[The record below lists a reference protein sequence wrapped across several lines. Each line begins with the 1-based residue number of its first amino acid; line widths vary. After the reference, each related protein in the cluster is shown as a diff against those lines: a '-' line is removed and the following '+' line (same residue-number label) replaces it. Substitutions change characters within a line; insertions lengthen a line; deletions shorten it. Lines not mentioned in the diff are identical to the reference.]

1 MRAPFFVTAAAG
13 TADLL
18 AAELA
23 ALGID
28 NAREVQGGV
37 ACEGELVAAYRA
49 CLESRLALRV
59 LWQLVRFPATDANAL
74 YAGVREID
82 WASQLAADGTLAV
95 DFSGSLAGVTHTQ
108 FGAQRVKDAIVDQFR
123 ERTGTRPSVDRDSPW
138 LRINAHAARGAMT
151 IAIDLSG
158 ESLHRRGYRGGQ
170 GAAPLK
176 ENLAAAILVRAGWP
190 AIAAAGGSF
199 VDPMCGSGTLPIEA
213 ALIAAD
219 IAPGLSRAHFGFERW
234 GQHDPD
240 AWAALRAAAELRRQ
254 PALLTP
260 GRIRGF
266 DRDPVAIRDAEAN
279 AARAGL
285 DKRLFFQRCELE
297 KLPAAP
303 APTGLFAV
311 NPPYGER
318 IGETD
323 DLRALYALLGERL
336 RADYRGWDA
345 ALFTGNPAL
354 GRELGINA
362 RRTHR
367 MMNGPIECRLLRLAI
382 EPSEFV
388 RAREPGRP
396 PPIDAEAARARPGAQ
411 MFANRLRKNLDKLA
425 SWAKREQVSC
435 FRVYDADMPEY
446 AFAIDLYQS
455 DPAGT
460 AGRWLY
466 VQEYA
471 PPATVDRAKAKARRE
486 EAISVLPEVTGLPTD
501 AIYWRTR
508 RPQKGKSQYEAI
520 AEVDERVIVEEG
532 GLKFLVNFTDYLD
545 TGLFLDH
552 RKTRARLRELAK
564 GRSLPQPLLLH
575 RRRDRVRGCGRGEGH
590 DQRRHVAHLPRV
602 GEAQHGRQRAR
613 RRARVRPGRL
623 HRLAR
628 RAASGALR
636 PHLPRPADLLELQA
650 HGPRVRRAAGPCGPD
665 PRNAQAARAGRLA
678 AVLDQLPQIQAG
690 RGSAH
695 GAGHQGH
702 FTRHDPARL
711 RAGRADPSLLRDPGR
726 VSGSARHARDP
737 AGFSLANSAGTYEFA
752 RETPPP
758 RAWRA
763 EPPPPLALEAVDAVR
778 GSAMRVSS
786 RPGWRSRRGPRRP

>member
-1 MRAPFFVTAAAG
+1 MRAPFFVTSAAG

-23 ALGID
+23 ASGIA
-28 NAREVQGGV
+28 NVREVQGGV
-37 ACEGELVAAYRA
+37 ACEGDLADAYRA
-49 CLESRLALRV
+49 CLESRIGLRV
-59 LWQLVRFPATDANAL
+59 LWQVARFPVAGAQDL
-74 YAGVREID
+74 YDGARGID
-82 WASQLAADGTLAV
+82 WGAHMDAAGTLVV
-95 DFSGSLAGVTHTQ
+95 DFSGGVPGVTHTQ
-108 FGAQRVKDAIVDQFR
+108 FGAQRVKDAVVDQFR
-123 ERTGTRPSVDRDSPW
+123 ERTGERPSVDRESPT
-138 LRINAHAARGAMT
+138 LRINAHAARGAVT

-158 ESLHRRGYRGGQ
+158 DSLHRRGYRGGQ

-190 AIAAAGGSF
+190 AAAAAGGSF

-219 IAPGLSRAHFGFERW
+219 IAPGLLRESFGFERW
-234 GQHDPD
+234 KQHDPD
-240 AWAALRAAAELRRQ
+240 AWAAVRAGAEARRQ

-285 DKRLFFQRCELE
+285 ERRLFFQRCELAS
-297 KLPAAP
+297 LPAAP
-303 APTGLFAV
+303 APTGLVAV

-323 DLRALYALLGERL
+323 ELRALYALLGERL
-336 RADYRGWDA
+336 RTGYRGWEA
-345 ALFTGNPAL
+345 AVFTGNPAL

-367 MMNGPIECRLLRLAI
+367 MMNGPIECRLLRLAV
-382 EPSEFV
+382 EPGEFV
-388 RAREPGRP
+388 QAREPGRLP
-396 PPIDAEAARARPGAQ
+396 VIDAGAARARPGAQ
-411 MFANRLRKNLDKLA
+411 MFANRLSKNLDRVSA
-425 SWAKREQVSC
+425 RAKREGVSC

-471 PPATVDRAKAKARRE
+471 PPATVDRDRARARRE
-486 EAISVLPEVTGLPTD
+486 EAISVLPEVTGLGTD

-520 AEVDERVIVEEG
+520 AEVDERVVVEEG

-552 RKTRARLRELAK
+552 RRTRARIRELAK
-564 GRSLPQPLLLH
+564 GKHFLNLFCYTGAATVHAAAGGAASTTSVDMSRTYVEWARKNLAINGLSGPHAFIQEDCLAWLAEGSGGPYDLIFLDPPTFSNSKRMDREFDVQRDHVDLIRATVKRLAPGGLLLFSTNF
-575 RRRDRVRGCGRGEGH
+575 RKFRLDRDGLEGLEVRDITKGTIPF
-590 DQRRHVAHLPRV
+590 D
-602 GEAQHGRQRAR
+602 
-613 RRARVRPGRL
+613 
-623 HRLAR
+623 
-628 RAASGALR
+628 
-636 PHLPRPADLLELQA
+636 
-650 HGPRVRRAAGPCGPD
+650 
-665 PRNAQAARAGRLA
+665 
-678 AVLDQLPQIQAG
+678 
-690 RGSAH
+690 
-695 GAGHQGH
+695 
-702 FTRHDPARL
+702 F
-711 RAGRADPSLLRDPGR
+711 
-726 VSGSARHARDP
+726 ARDP
-737 AGFSLANSAGTYEFA
+737 KVHACFEI
-752 RETPPP
+752 RCQQ
-758 RAWRA
+758 
-763 EPPPPLALEAVDAVR
+763 
-778 GSAMRVSS
+778 
-786 RPGWRSRRGPRRP
+786 

>member
-1 MRAPFFVTAAAG
+1 LIRAPFFVTAATG

-23 ALGID
+23 AIGID
-28 NAREVQGGV
+28 GAREVLGGV
-37 ACEGELVAAYRA
+37 RCEGDLASAYRA

-59 LWQLVRFPATDANAL
+59 LWQVAHFPVADAQAL

-82 WASQLAADGTLAV
+82 WAAHMGSSDTLIV
-95 DFSGSLAGVTHTQ
+95 DFSGAVPGVTHTQ
-108 FGAQRVKDAIVDQFR
+108 FGAQRVKDAVVDQFR
-123 ERTGTRPSVDRDSPW
+123 ERTGERPSVDRESPT
-138 LRINAHAARGAMT
+138 LRINAHAARGAVT

-158 ESLHRRGYRGGQ
+158 DSLHRRGYRGGQ

-176 ENLAAAILVRAGWP
+176 ENLAAAILIRSGWP

-219 IAPGLSRAHFGFERW
+219 IAPGLLRVRFGFERW
-234 GQHDPD
+234 RQHDPN
-240 AWAALRAAAELRRQ
+240 AWAGVRNAAEARRQ
-254 PALLTP
+254 MALLTP
-260 GRIRGF
+260 GRVRGF
-266 DRDPVAIRDAEAN
+266 DRDSVSIRDAEAN

-285 DKRLFFQRCELE
+285 DKRLFFQRCELAR
-297 KLPAAP
+297 LPAAP
-303 APTGLFAV
+303 APTGLVAV

-318 IGETD
+318 IGEAD
-323 DLRALYALLGERL
+323 ELRMLYALLGEQL
-336 RADYRGWDA
+336 RAGYRGWEA
-345 ALFTGNPAL
+345 AVFTGNPAL

-382 EPSEFV
+382 EPGEFV
-388 RAREPGRP
+388 QAREPGRP

-411 MFANRLRKNLDKLA
+411 MFANRLQKNLDKHA
-425 SWAKREQVSC
+425 ARARREQVSC
-435 FRVYDADMPEY
+435 YRIYDADMPEY

-455 DPAGT
+455 DPAGS

-486 EAISVLPEVTGLPTD
+486 EAISVLAEVTGLAAD

-552 RKTRARLRELAK
+552 RPTRARIRELAK
-564 GRSLPQPLLLH
+564 GRRFLNLFCYTGAATVFAAAGGAVATTSIDMSRTYVEWAKRNLSINGLRGEHAFLQEDCLAWLADGGGGPFDLIFLDPPTFSNSKRMDREFDVQRDHVDLIHATLKRLAPGGLLLFSTNF
-575 RRRDRVRGCGRGEGH
+575 RKFKLDREALGELEIRDITKGTVPF
-590 DQRRHVAHLPRV
+590 DF
-602 GEAQHGRQRAR
+602 AR
-613 RRARVRPGRL
+613 DPKVHACFEIRRAR
-623 HRLAR
+623 
-628 RAASGALR
+628 
-636 PHLPRPADLLELQA
+636 
-650 HGPRVRRAAGPCGPD
+650 
-665 PRNAQAARAGRLA
+665 
-678 AVLDQLPQIQAG
+678 
-690 RGSAH
+690 
-695 GAGHQGH
+695 
-702 FTRHDPARL
+702 
-711 RAGRADPSLLRDPGR
+711 
-726 VSGSARHARDP
+726 
-737 AGFSLANSAGTYEFA
+737 
-752 RETPPP
+752 
-758 RAWRA
+758 
-763 EPPPPLALEAVDAVR
+763 
-778 GSAMRVSS
+778 
-786 RPGWRSRRGPRRP
+786 